1 MKKLI
6 PLFIMLSLVLT
17 ACGVFPLKGEDD
29 TVSDSEMATRVAQL
43 LATMTTPTVEIAFP
57 DTSTPAPA
65 TLTPV
70 IPTAT
75 PTTDLATAEPT
86 SVLAT
91 EEPQETAEPTAG
103 SGTPQATQ
111 EPTTAATS
119 ELPSTDPVRKL
130 GTPSS
135 SDPFDSY
142 EKWSWPTDSDDYLA
156 VAFKDGYMQLTGL
169 TTMAGW
175 RLPLISQQ
183 TNSYLEL
190 TVNSAACADKDSY
203 GIIFRV
209 PVFKEPTQ
217 GYLYEVTC
225 DGYLRLWKWDG
236 KVLPNGKAEIL
247 INWKQS
253 ADVSTGANKVNRLG
267 VMAVGSQFTIY
278 MNGVAQGTVSDSS
291 FKAGFFGVF
300 VRSVTTPKYTVKFDE
315 MKFWENPAQ

>member
-6 PLFIMLSLVLT
+6 PLFIVLSLVLT
-17 ACGVFPLKGEDD
+17 ACGVFPFKGEDD
-29 TVSDSEMATRVAQL
+29 TVSDSEMAARVAQL

-75 PTTDLATAEPT
+75 ADLMTQEPT
-86 SVLAT
+86 PLLAT

-119 ELPSTDPVRKL
+119 EMPSTDPVRKL
-130 GTPSS
+130 GTPGS

-183 TNSYLEL
+183 TNSYYEL
-190 TVNSAACADKDSY
+190 TVNSATCADKDSY

-253 ADVSTGANKVNRLG
+253 TDVNTGANKVNRLG

>member
-1 MKKLI
+1 
-6 PLFIMLSLVLT
+6 
-17 ACGVFPLKGEDD
+17 VFPFKGEDD

-75 PTTDLATAEPT
+75 ADLMTQEPT
-86 SVLAT
+86 PLLAT

-119 ELPSTDPVRKL
+119 EMPSTDPVRKL
-130 GTPSS
+130 GTPGS

-183 TNSYLEL
+183 TNSYYEL
-190 TVNSAACADKDSY
+190 TVNSATCADKDSY

>member
-75 PTTDLATAEPT
+75 ADLMTQEPT
-86 SVLAT
+86 PLLAT

-119 ELPSTDPVRKL
+119 EMPSTDPVRKL
-130 GTPSS
+130 GTPGS

-183 TNSYLEL
+183 TNSYYEL
-190 TVNSAACADKDSY
+190 TVNSATCADKDSY

>member
-6 PLFIMLSLVLT
+6 PLFIVLSLVLT
-17 ACGVFPLKGEDD
+17 ACGVFPFKGEDD

-75 PTTDLATAEPT
+75 ADLMTQEPT
-86 SVLAT
+86 PLLAT

-119 ELPSTDPVRKL
+119 EMPSTDPVRKL
-130 GTPSS
+130 GTPGS

-183 TNSYLEL
+183 TNSYYEL
-190 TVNSAACADKDSY
+190 TVNSATCADKDSY

-253 ADVSTGANKVNRLG
+253 TDVNTGANKVNRLG

>member
-1 MKKLI
+1 MKRLI
-6 PLFIMLSLVLT
+6 PVMIVLSLALS
-17 ACGVFPLKGEDD
+17 ACGIFPLSSNEEP
-29 TVSDSEMATRVAQL
+29 VSDAEMATRVAEL
-43 LATMTTPTVEIAFP
+43 LATMTTPTTEIAFP
-57 DTSTPAPA
+57 ATSTPAPA
-65 TLTPV
+65 TLTPI

-75 PTTDLATAEPT
+75 PTTDMLTEEPT
-86 SVLAT
+86 PVLAT
-91 EEPQETAEPTAG
+91 EEPEGTAEPTAG

-111 EPTTAATS
+111 EPTAAATV
-119 ELPSTDPVRKL
+119 EMPSTDPVLKL

-142 EKWSWPTDSDDYLA
+142 EKWAWPTDSDDYLA
-156 VAFKDGYMQLTGL
+156 VAFKDGYMQMTGL
-169 TTMAGW
+169 TSIAGW

-183 TNSYLEL
+183 TNSYIEL

-247 INWKQS
+247 INWKES
-253 ADVSTGANKVNRLG
+253 PDVKTGANQVNRLG
-267 VMAVGSQFTIY
+267 VMAVGNQFTIY
-278 MNGVAQGTVSDSS
+278 MNGVAQGSVSDLS
-291 FKAGFFGVF
+291 FKSGFFGVF
-300 VRSVTTPKYTVKFDE
+300 VRSVNTPKYTVKFDE